1 LRVGKRM
8 SEGCSQPAV
17 DRPEGGGVRVT
28 LLTPPGKGALAV
40 VGVAGPGATALVASR
55 FTPRGRPPLA
65 ARPAGAIVFGRWQG
79 EEHAAGEDLVVVRLA
94 ADHFEV
100 HCHGGLLA
108 PEAVIASLERQG
120 ATRQA
125 WPRWLADG
133 GEDEIAVEARE
144 ALAAAGGPK
153 AARILARQLAG
164 ALAAEIDRVRGLV
177 AAGATA
183 EARAA
188 IDRLL
193 AAARV
198 GLRLA
203 TPWRVL
209 VIGRVNAGKSSLVN
223 ALAGHARSIVS
234 AEPGTTRDLLET
246 RVVLDGWEID
256 LVDTAG
262 TRDEPGDVPA
272 AEREGIARAQAARSG
287 ADLVLH
293 VADAGRPG
301 AAASAA
307 APDELV
313 IVAKAD
319 LAGAATA
326 SPVGPAGPVGPVT
339 AVWTSAVSG
348 TGIGDLAAAIVR
360 RLVPEEAERPGLLAG
375 AVPFTRRQ
383 VDDLVRLRPPG

>member
-1 LRVGKRM
+1 M
-8 SEGCSQPAV
+8 SKGCSQPDA
-17 DRPEGGGVRVT
+17 DRPVGGDGVRVA

-40 VGVAGPGATALVASR
+40 VGVAGRGAEAVVASR

-65 ARPAGAIVFGRWQG
+65 ERPAGAIVFGSWQG
-79 EEHAAGEDLVVVRLA
+79 EEGTAGEDLVVVRLA
-94 ADHFEV
+94 ADRFEV
-100 HCHGGLLA
+100 HCHGGLAA
-108 PEAVIASLERQG
+108 PEAVLASLERQG

-133 GEDEIAVEARE
+133 GEDAIAVAARE

-153 AARILARQLAG
+153 AARILARQFAG

-177 AAGATA
+177 AAEATA

-209 VIGRVNAGKSSLVN
+209 VTGRVNAGKSSLVN
-223 ALAGHARSIVS
+223 ALAGHARSLVS
-234 AEPGTTRDLLET
+234 AEPGTTRDLLDT

-262 TRDEPGDVPA
+262 TRDDPGDVPAAA
-272 AEREGIARAQAARSG
+272 AEREGIARAHAARSG
-287 ADLVLH
+287 ADLVLR
-293 VADAGRPG
+293 VVDAGRPG
-301 AAASAA
+301 AAAAAAA
-307 APDELV
+307 APGDLV
-313 IVAKAD
+313 VFAKAD

-326 SPVGPAGPVGPVT
+326 SPASPDDPAAPVAP
-339 AVWTSAVSG
+339 VWTSAVAG
-348 TGIGDLAAAIVR
+348 TGIGDLAAVIVR

-375 AVPFTRRQ
+375 PVPFTRRQ

>member
-1 LRVGKRM
+1 M
-8 SEGCSQPAV
+8 SKGCSEPDA
-17 DRPEGGGVRVT
+17 DRPVGFDGVRVA

-40 VGVAGPGATALVASR
+40 VGVAGRGAEALVASR

-65 ARPAGAIVFGRWQG
+65 ERPAGAIVFGRWQG
-79 EEHAAGEDLVVVRLA
+79 GEGTAGEDLVVVRLA
-94 ADHFEV
+94 ADRFEV

-108 PEAVIASLERQG
+108 PEAVLASLERQG

-133 GEDEIAVEARE
+133 GEDAIAVAARE

-177 AAGATA
+177 AADATA

-209 VIGRVNAGKSSLVN
+209 VTGRVNAGKSSLVN
-223 ALAGHARSIVS
+223 ALAGHARSLVS
-234 AEPGTTRDLLET
+234 AEPGTTRDLLDT

-272 AEREGIARAQAARSG
+272 AAAEREGIARAHAARAA
-287 ADLVLH
+287 ADLVLR
-293 VADAGRPG
+293 VVDAGRPG
-301 AAASAA
+301 AAAAAA
-307 APDELV
+307 APGELV
-313 IVAKAD
+313 VFAKAD

-326 SPVGPAGPVGPVT
+326 SPADPDGSAAPVAP
-339 AVWTSAVSG
+339 VWTSAVAG
-348 TGIGDLAAAIVR
+348 TGIGDLAAAIVC

-375 AVPFTRRQ
+375 PVPFTRRQ